1 MPIRTGNRRFRGA
14 LPAMAMLSAMAL
26 AGCQGGI
33 PPHEDPAT
41 PPPGSAGKNYPT
53 NNTGSV
59 FGGNGVDLLGALG
72 GGSKSDE
79 GGSGIGVNS
88 YLWRATLDT
97 MSFVPLASADPFGGV
112 IITDWYSPPSTPDER
127 LKLNVFI
134 LARQL
139 RADGLRVSVFRQNRV
154 KGADGAVVWQDA
166 TVDPETGTKLEDRIL
181 TRARQLRFAES
192 GDG

>member
-1 MPIRTGNRRFRGA
+1 MPIRTVNWGIRAG
-14 LPAMAMLSAMAL
+14 LPALAALSALAL
-26 AGCQGGI
+26 AGCEGGV
-33 PPHEDPAT
+33 PPHKDPAT
-41 PPPGSAGKNYPT
+41 PPPGSAGKNYPSDDRST
-53 NNTGSV
+53 V
-59 FGGNGVDLLGALG
+59 FGGDGIDLIGALG

-79 GGSGIGVNS
+79 SGSGIGVNG

-127 LKLNVFI
+127 LKVNVFI

-139 RADGLRVSVFRQNRV
+139 RSDGVRVSVFRQNRV
-154 KGADGAVVWQDA
+154 KDADGTVVWRDA

>member
-1 MPIRTGNRRFRGA
+1 
-14 LPAMAMLSAMAL
+14 MAILSALAL
-26 AGCQGGI
+26 AACEGGV
-33 PPHEDPAT
+33 PPHKDPAT

-53 NNTGSV
+53 DNTGSV
-59 FGGNGVDLLGALG
+59 FGGDGIDLLGALG
-72 GGSKSDE
+72 GGRKSDE

-134 LARQL
+134 LGRQL
-139 RADGLRVSVFRQNRV
+139 RADGVRVSVFRQNRA
-154 KGADGAVVWQDA
+154 KDADGTVAWRDA
-166 TVDPETGTKLEDRIL
+166 AVDPGTAIKLEDQIL

-192 GDG
+192 SDG

>member
-1 MPIRTGNRRFRGA
+1 MPIRTVKWGSG
-14 LPAMAMLSAMAL
+14 LSAMAALSALAL
-26 AGCQGGI
+26 AGCEGGV

-41 PPPGSAGKNYPT
+41 PPPGSAGKNYPSDDRST
-53 NNTGSV
+53 V
-59 FGGNGVDLLGALG
+59 FGGDGVDLIGALG

-79 GGSGIGVNS
+79 GGGIGVNG

-112 IITDWYSPPSTPDER
+112 IITDWYAPPSTPDER
-127 LKLNVFI
+127 LKVNVFI

-139 RADGLRVSVFRQNRV
+139 RSDGVRVSVFRQNRV
-154 KGADGAVVWQDA
+154 KDADGTVAWRDA
-166 TVDPETGTKLEDRIL
+166 TVDPETATKLEDRIL